1 MKKNR
6 FEFVEEK
13 ENKKEHFK
21 PFKEQEKTMN
31 KEIKLSLVKVVRT
44 FLFIGIG
51 LAILYKEMALG
62 SFNGFDLGLCLLAF
76 WNCTK

>member
-1 MKKNR
+1 
-6 FEFVEEK
+6 
-13 ENKKEHFK
+13 
-21 PFKEQEKTMN
+21 MN